1 MNIVHVFS
9 KLISKNSFIR
19 PSKQNMNF
27 VIVVIVL
34 LDLLTKILEEY

>member
-1 MNIVHVFS
+1 MNFVRVFS
-9 KLISKNSFIR
+9 MLISKNSFIR

-34 LDLLTKILEEY
+34 LDLLAKILEEY